1 VSDLNKNSKF
11 SFICTFNIINNG
23 KYLQNHNVELLKTL
37 RNLFLKL
44 SLFKKYNN
52 NFNQKI
58 DAFDVVPY
66 FYLSKQK
73 RK

>member
-1 VSDLNKNSKF
+1 M
-11 SFICTFNIINNG
+11 
-23 KYLQNHNVELLKTL
+23 YVELLKTL
-37 RNLFLKL
+37 RKLFLKL